1 MEASPGW
8 GHRVPVIQP
17 LGGGRISRHKQTNE
31 TLSTRLCGG
40 VATLEPV
47 LTSLTPVEG
56 CCLEFLDASTT
67 SDILDTL
74 CSDSDIQLIL
84 GEVPEGEGGGRKG
97 GSRGEGGGRKG
108 EGRGEGG
115 THKKRGRKMGY
126 R

>member
-1 MEASPGW
+1 MEAGPGW

-17 LGGGRISRHKQTNE
+17 LGGGGINHHKQTNN
-31 TLSTRLCGG
+31 TLSTRLYGG
-40 VATLEPV
+40 VANLEPV

-56 CCLEFLDASTT
+56 CCLELLDARTT

-84 GEVPEGEGGGRKG
+84 GEEVGEVAEGEGGGKKG
-97 GSRGEGGGRKG
+97 GT
-108 EGRGEGG
+108 RGEGG

>member
-84 GEVPEGEGGGRKG
+84 GEEVAEVAE
-97 GSRGEGGGRKG
+97 GEGGGRKG
-108 EGRGEGG
+108 EGRGEKG